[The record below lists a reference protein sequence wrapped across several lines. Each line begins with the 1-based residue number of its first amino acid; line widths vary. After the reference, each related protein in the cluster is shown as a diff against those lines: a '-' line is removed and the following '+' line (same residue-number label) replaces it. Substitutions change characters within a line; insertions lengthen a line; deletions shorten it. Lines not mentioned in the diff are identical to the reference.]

1 MAALSLRQRQLDL
14 IVRMLH
20 LNKPPPPPGTAAEQE
35 EEVYKILVLDSF
47 CLSLLSP
54 LLRVADLRKHGVT
67 LYFPIDKP
75 RQQVADAPAVYFLRP
90 TQANA
95 DRVAADA
102 AASLY
107 ASFHLNFSSALPRPL
122 LDRLAAA
129 TAASGSAHRVA
140 RLADQYLDFVSL
152 EDNLFSLAHPRSYV
166 ALNDPKAADADIE
179 ALVDAIALGLFCAAA
194 TLGTVPVIRCPRGGP
209 AEMVAA
215 ALDARLRHHLLAKP
229 NLFTEASA
237 SASVASFQRPVL
249 CLFDRNL
256 DLSVGIQHDWSY
268 RPLVHDVLGL
278 KLNKLKMPADK
289 SGPAKAYDL
298 DDSDAFWVA
307 NSWSPFPRVAE
318 EIESQL
324 AKYKQDVDEVNQR
337 TGGNKDGIEFDG
349 TDLIGNTQHLMNAV
363 NSLPELT
370 ERKKMIDKHTNIAT
384 ALLGHIKERS
394 LDGYCDCGNDMLTK
408 GTVDRSTLL
417 GLLRGKGT
425 KADKLRLAVT
435 YLLCFE
441 TPELEQVE
449 AALRESEVDM
459 SAFQYV
465 KRIKSLN
472 TQFSASSSSSA
483 TRSNIVDWAEK
494 LYGQS
499 ISAVTAGVK
508 NLLSSGRQLALTR
521 TVEALMEGKPNPE
534 VDNYL
539 LFDPRAPRSGSGG
552 QFKGPFREAIVFM
565 IGGGNYIE
573 YRSLME
579 LAECSQ
585 PPSSKH
591 VIYGATEIVNGV
603 EFIEQLAELGQ
614 KAGLGL
620 GGGNNPPLQ

>member
-1 MAALSLRQRQLDL
+1 MAALNLRQKQLDL

-20 LNKPPPPPGTAAEQE
+20 FNQPPPPAGATAAEEE

-67 LYFPIDKP
+67 LFFPIDKP
-75 RQQVADAPAVYFLRP
+75 RQRVPDAPAVYLLRP

-102 AASLY
+102 AAALY

-122 LDRLAAA
+122 LDRLASAA
-129 TAASGSAHRVA
+129 AASGSAHRVA

-152 EDNLFSLAHPRSYV
+152 EDNLFSLTHPRSYV
-166 ALNDPKAADADIE
+166 ALNDPRAADADIE
-179 ALVDAIALGLFCAAA
+179 AVVDDIALGLFCVAA
-194 TLGTVPVIRCPRGGP
+194 TLGTVPVIRCARGGP

-215 ALDARLRHHLLAKP
+215 ALDARLRDHLLAKP
-229 NLFTEASA
+229 NLFTEASTT
-237 SASVASFQRPVL
+237 ASFQRPVL
-249 CLFDRNL
+249 CLFDRNFE
-256 DLSVGIQHDWSY
+256 LSVGIQHDWSY
-268 RPLVHDVLGL
+268 RPLVHDVLGF

-289 SGPAKAYDL
+289 SGPAKTYDL

-307 NSWSPFPRVAE
+307 NSWSPFPKVAE

-337 TGGNKDGIEFDG
+337 TGGNKDGVEFDG
-349 TDLIGNTQHLMNAV
+349 TDLIGNTKHLMNAV

-384 ALLGHIKERS
+384 ALLGHIRERS
-394 LDGYCDCGNDMLTK
+394 LDGYCDCENDMLVK
-408 GTVDRSTLL
+408 GTVDRNTLL
-417 GLLRGKGT
+417 SLLREKGT
-425 KADKLRLAVT
+425 KEDKLRLAVT
-435 YLLCFE
+435 YLLSFE
-441 TPELEQVE
+441 TPPPSELEQVE
-449 AALRESEVDM
+449 VALRESEVDM

-472 TQFSASSSSSA
+472 TQFSSSSSTAS
-483 TRSNIVDWAEK
+483 RSNIVDWAEK

-508 NLLSSGRQLALTR
+508 NLLSAGRQLALTR

-534 VDNYL
+534 VDDYL
-539 LFDPRAPRSGSGG
+539 LFDPRAPRAGTGG
-552 QFKGPFREAIVFM
+552 QFKGPYREAIVFM

-579 LAECSQ
+579 LAESSQ
-585 PPSSKH
+585 SSKR
-591 VIYGATEIVNGV
+591 VIYGATEILNGV

-614 KAGLGL
+614 KAGLG
-620 GGGNNPPLQ
+620 GGGSNLPLSQ